1 MENYDLDFSGNK
13 YFVKSIESLHGTYR
27 YASFI
32 MGIFDDWA
40 RKNKINLTDMKILHG
55 LLHNNCTRQRD
66 FVKEYN
72 LSRTTVNTAVNKMV
86 LKSLI
91 VINPQDKTITLTDEG
106 KKEADKIENY
116 FQEIVQKIDKK
127 YPSQANSKIHP
138 FNVGATT
145 LIGVFTESECLL
157 KNSNKVKK

>member
-1 MENYDLDFSGNK
+1 MENYGLDFSGNE
-13 YFVKSIESLHGTYR
+13 YFVKSIETLHGTYR

-32 MGIFDDWA
+32 MGIFDGWA
-40 RKNKINLTDMKILHG
+40 RKNKINLTDMKIFHGILHK
-55 LLHNNCTRQRD
+55 NCTRQRD
-66 FVKEYN
+66 FIKEYN

-86 LKSLI
+86 SKSWI

-116 FQEIVQKIDKK
+116 FQEIVQKIDAK

-145 LIGVFTESECLL
+145 LIGVFAESGCLL
-157 KNSNKVKK
+157 KSNYKVSK